1 MVNGVHKPTITIT
14 GHHPVGFNWTNNIQ
28 WGCDGILTM
37 IYIYIYSN
45 QLDVIRVFP
54 RIDMNWH
61 PSGCFKRPG
70 WSLHSIHEVSQHQQT
85 LMDGSDKPKKGTH
98 ETIWVCVC
106 VRHDHDCTKAYASRI
121 VFCKSGG
128 FAPPYE
134 SQGFA
139 YAIQSYNTT
148 LLKVYSGKVLTTLE
162 LQLEHTCF
170 GPLEIVIFQR
180 PNDPTTRCESPEV
193 PLSSIQVPPE
203 SLDFQMLPAVPGC

>member
-1 MVNGVHKPTITIT
+1 MGM
-14 GHHPVGFNWTNNIQ
+14 W
-28 WGCDGILTM
+28 WDLD
-37 IYIYIYSN
+37 YDIYIYSN

-85 LMDGSDKPKKGTH
+85 LMDGSDKPKKGTN

-106 VRHDHDCTKAYASRI
+106 VRHDHDCTKAYALRI

-180 PNDPTTRCESPEV
+180 PNDPTTTCESPEV